1 MMKAIHTWLIVLGL
15 FLSGSALWAQ
25 DTILLTSGEEIAAR
39 VTEVGTDRISYK
51 RFSNL
56 DGPVY
61 VIEKHKVFMIR
72 YQNGEKEVFNE
83 EKITAK
89 GNSNVIPP
97 MSRVYVFN
105 RDELRSKSMTLGQLV
120 PFIVSED
127 LVVNDKVIVPKN
139 AVLTGKVTL
148 LEQPRFLGR
157 PGKMEIRIMDYTDP
171 ETGLTLSFGNNIY
184 QAGKDKSTEVIIL
197 GAIVF
202 WPILFVKGG
211 EVVIAQETPM
221 FVEVISSR
229 Y

>member
-1 MMKAIHTWLIVLGL
+1 MKKAILTWLVVFGL
-15 FLSGSALWAQ
+15 FLSGSTLWAQ

-51 RFSNL
+51 RFSNQ

-61 VIEKHKVFMIR
+61 VIEKNQVFMIR
-72 YQNGEKEVFNE
+72 YQNGEKEVFNQK
-83 EKITAK
+83 KITSQ
-89 GNSNVIPP
+89 GTQQVIPP
-97 MSRVYVFN
+97 MSRVYVYN

-127 LVVNDKVIVPKN
+127 LVVDDKVIVQKN

-157 PGKMEIRIMDYTDP
+157 PGKMEIRLMDYTDP
-171 ETGLTLSFGNNIY
+171 QTGLTLSFGNNIY

-221 FVEVISSR
+221 FVEVVSSR